1 MRKNDAK
8 ALVNDAKR
16 TSRKLGLTLYREQT
30 DPNTGDRI
38 IVERWQHGIPASF
51 AGPSIENA
59 IATVTG
65 LGSVALVYASLNE
78 LQKSKTGP
86 NTTKEQ
92 KDLNEKQARNSIILA
107 VVAAAGFGS
116 LLPVKFNL
124 DLIGNTRIGR
134 KPTRMF
140 NGKMNG
146 NYLGGN

>member
-51 AGPSIENA
+51 AGPSTENA

-65 LGSVALVYASLNE
+65 LGSVALVYQSLNQ

-86 NTTKEQ
+86 NRTKEEI
-92 KDLNEKQARNSIILA
+92 DLNKKQARNSILLA
-107 VVAAAGFGS
+107 GLAAIGFGS
-116 LLPVKFNL
+116 LLPVKLNL
-124 DLIGNTRIGR
+124 DLFGNTRISR
-134 KPTRMF
+134 RPTPML
-140 NGKMNG
+140 NGKTNG